1 MASDQGRK
9 ITIAGAGIAGLS
21 LSKSLSERGIPNEIL
36 ETRDRIGGVS
46 VSDGNSQSIL
56 QKLQSKIEVQHN
68 TTLVNVGDELW
79 AVSPRS
85 KSRAPN
91 AVSATGFRALTIA
104 ELGIF
109 GDRPAGVFGMQSTID
124 ATLSGYE
131 IGREIVLYGFNHYS
145 LFLAKFLQNNTR
157 ARVTIADDSFDSLIH
172 SREEAVKLGI
182 PLVDSRISAIKGH
195 QRIEKLMISNEKEL
209 SADALV
215 ACKFVPHTYLKGA
228 IASVGNSLRVIEDQQ
243 GLMELS
249 DVVAENLAWN
259 GARARI
265 ESELPCYPR
274 DPSIEGIFLVFLP
287 RMGARL
293 LLNKREVEKSTK
305 TYQRINVSGE
315 KLLEVGVAD

>member
-1 MASDQGRK
+1 M
-9 ITIAGAGIAGLS
+9 
-21 LSKSLSERGIPNEIL
+21 
-36 ETRDRIGGVS
+36 
-46 VSDGNSQSIL
+46 
-56 QKLQSKIEVQHN
+56 
-68 TTLVNVGDELW
+68 
-79 AVSPRS
+79 
-85 KSRAPN
+85 
-91 AVSATGFRALTIA
+91 
-104 ELGIF
+104 
-109 GDRPAGVFGMQSTID
+109 
-124 ATLSGYE
+124 
-131 IGREIVLYGFNHYS
+131 
-145 LFLAKFLQNNTR
+145 
-157 ARVTIADDSFDSLIH
+157 
-172 SREEAVKLGI
+172 KLGI

-195 QRIEKLMISNEKEL
+195 QKIEKLMISNEKGL

-265 ESELPCYPR
+265 ESGLPCYPR
-274 DPSIEGIFLVFLP
+274 DPSIEGSFLVFLP